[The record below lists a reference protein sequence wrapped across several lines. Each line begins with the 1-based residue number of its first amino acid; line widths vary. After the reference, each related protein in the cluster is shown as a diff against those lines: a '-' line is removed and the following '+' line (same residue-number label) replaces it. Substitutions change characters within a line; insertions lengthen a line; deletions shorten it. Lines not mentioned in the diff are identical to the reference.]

1 MADRDHVACCVTH
14 GVPRRLEPNPRI
26 QQLVDENARLRERLA
41 TLERMVLDAA
51 DLVIRPNRVQ

>member
-1 MADRDHVACCVTH
+1 MDSRDAVIEAL
-14 GVPRRLEPNPRI
+14 RAEL
-26 QQLVDENARLRERLA
+26 AKARERLA